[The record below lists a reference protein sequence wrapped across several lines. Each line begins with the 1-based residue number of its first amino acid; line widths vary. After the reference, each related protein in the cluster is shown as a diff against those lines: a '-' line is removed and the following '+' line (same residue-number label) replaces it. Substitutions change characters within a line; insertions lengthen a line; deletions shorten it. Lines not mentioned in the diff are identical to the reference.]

1 MQIVI
6 KEETAERLRR
16 AAPRFGLVASDA
28 TEYAGPGL
36 VSVTLSQTVAH
47 EFEIQKFRAKVS
59 ADALVNRILKRA
71 GV

>member
-6 KEETAERLRR
+6 KEETAARLRL

-36 VSVTLSQTVAH
+36 VSVTLPQTVAH
-47 EFEIQKFRAKVS
+47 DFGLAQQRAKVS